1 VPKARAQDS
10 PPTLP
15 LGEIVVSA
23 TVQMSVELQI
33 AGGLMATGRPAPKSI
48 DEYIAAS
55 SPEVRPILERIRSTI
70 REAAPGAQ
78 EMISYRM
85 PAFTRNGV
93 LVYFAAFKN
102 HIGLFPPVS
111 GDARLEK
118 AISRYAG
125 EKGNLR
131 FPLDRPIPYRLIER
145 IVKLRVKQN
154 LAKAAAKG
162 NKGKA

>member
-1 VPKARAQDS
+1 MAASRKPPKD
-10 PPTLP
+10 
-15 LGEIVVSA
+15 
-23 TVQMSVELQI
+23 
-33 AGGLMATGRPAPKSI
+33 I
-48 DEYIAAS
+48 DEYIAAF
-55 SPEVRPILERIRSTI
+55 SPEVRAILRRIRSTI
-70 REAAPGAQ
+70 RKSAPGAQ

-111 GDARLEK
+111 GDARLER

-131 FPLDRPIPYRLIER
+131 FPLDRPIPYGLIER

-154 LAKAAAKG
+154 LAKAVARAKERRG
-162 NKGKA
+162 